1 MYMYTENYKTL
12 IKETEGDSKEWK
24 DTPYFQIGRI
34 NIVKMVILPKADQ
47 HEVNDFHVAGVNVHL
62 YTWIAL
68 SFAWLGNTF
77 LYLPR
82 GIRGLISFNCNK

>member
-1 MYMYTENYKTL
+1 MPAL
-12 IKETEGDSKEWK
+12 AS
-24 DTPYFQIGRI
+24 
-34 NIVKMVILPKADQ
+34 VIERAADQ

-62 YTWIAL
+62 YTWVAL

-82 GIRGLISFNCNK
+82 GIRGLTS